1 MTERMKQFF
10 EAAIKNEKTLAV
22 LKRLKALSFAEQR
35 AQITALASSVGVTLT
50 EDDFKQVDGAELT
63 DEELE
68 KTAGGG
74 MEEMSLDDLMT
85 LLTMLSRQADEERRA
100 AYETAVEM
108 QQ

>member
-1 MTERMKQFF
+1 MTERMKRFF
-10 EAAIKNEKTLAV
+10 EAAMKNEKTLAV
-22 LKRLKALSFAEQR
+22 LKRLKVLSFAEQR
-35 AQITALASSVGVTLT
+35 EQITALAAEVGVTFT

-108 QQ
+108 QK

>member
-1 MTERMKQFF
+1 MTESMKQFF
-10 EAAIKNEKTLAV
+10 EAAMKNEKTLAV

-35 AQITALASSVGVTLT
+35 EQITALASSVGVTLT
-50 EDDFKQVDGAELT
+50 EDDFRQADGAELT